1 MLFLQYALFRF
12 VGSWAWCE
20 GPGTSTQ
27 ELASAS
33 GCLLGIALSCDPRSL
48 TDLRD
53 FLIFILFIY
62 LWTPSFLWL
71 DQKL

>member
-1 MLFLQYALFRF
+1 MQRDLELVL
-12 VGSWAWCE
+12 GK
-20 GPGTSTQ
+20 
-27 ELASAS
+27 LASAS
-33 GCLLGIALSCDPRSL
+33 GCLLGIALSYDLSSL

-62 LWTPSFLWL
+62 LWIPSFLWL